1 MSKRNDLV
9 PMGDMLDAARE
20 VEQILLGVDRGI
32 FDRER
37 TIQLSVLHLLQT
49 IGEAAR
55 RVSEESRSAHPE
67 IDWKDM
73 IGMRSRLVHDY
84 MNIDFNAVW
93 KAATVDVPRL
103 IAQLRAFMP
112 SDPP

>member
-20 VEQILLGVDRGI
+20 VEQILLGVDRRI

-55 RVSEESRSAHPE
+55 RVSEESRNAHPE

-73 IGMRSRLVHDY
+73 IGMRSRLVQDY

-93 KAATVDVPRL
+93 KAATADVPRL
-103 IAQLRAFMP
+103 IAALKLSMP

>member
-20 VEQILLGVDRGI
+20 VAQILLGVDRRI

-55 RVSEESRSAHPE
+55 RVSEESRNAHPE

-84 MNIDFNAVW
+84 MNIDFDAVW
-93 KAATVDVPRL
+93 KAATADVPHL
-103 IAQLRAFMP
+103 IAALKLSIP